1 MFAQKT
7 AYELR
12 SSDWSSD
19 VCSSDLLGMIEYSHS
34 FGGGNLMM
42 FYRVPRIG
50 REVAGIPDAA
60 HPCHIRDFNSA
71 KPAGMLDR
79 AYIRSRKF
87 GCAVSS
93 MMSRRSGLG
102 RQPSSRRDRGKRARR
117 QMLRQMRA

>member
-34 FGGGNLMM
+34 FGRGNLMM

-87 GCAVSS
+87 GRSEERRVGKQSLSTCR
-93 MMSRRSGLG
+93 SRWY
-102 RQPSSRRDRGKRARR
+102 PDH
-117 QMLRQMRA
+117 